1 MDFYVPPITFNEEL
15 FKEGKKYRIGYY
27 VEDEWFTPVPA
38 IQRAVLEAKVGVPFL
53 VTLTSFFDNFTESYR
68 LLPKSYNFTNF
79 RQSSKKQV
87 IPWYHSSPETSRTCS
102 NCISELYRSM
112 GDIIFGPD
120 C

>member
-53 VTLTSFFDNFTESYR
+53 VILTSFFDNFTESYR

-87 IPWYHSSPETSRTCS
+87 IP
-102 NCISELYRSM
+102 
-112 GDIIFGPD
+112 
-120 C
+120 